1 MTSGVG
7 MTQRRH
13 LAGAIYPLDS
23 AVRTEQTPT
32 GWLLRSCLLLGNR
45 ARRSDEALARAI
57 DFDWGDIRGHRIGD
71 DVGVLV
77 RVINQC
83 FQPAKSI

>member
-45 ARRSDEALARAI
+45 ARRSDEALACAK
-57 DFDWGDIRGHRIGD
+57 DFDWRDIHGHRMAMTLGFLC
-71 DVGVLV
+71 V
-77 RVINQC
+77 
-83 FQPAKSI
+83 

>member
-7 MTQRRH
+7 MTHRRR

-32 GWLLRSCLLLGNR
+32 GWLLRFCLLLGNR
-45 ARRSDEALARAI
+45 ARRSEEALARAI
-57 DFDWGDIRGHRIGD
+57 DFDRGTFT
-71 DVGVLV
+71 VTALAMMLAFLCV
-77 RVINQC
+77 
-83 FQPAKSI
+83 